1 MNEKRGDGVAEL
13 EHGSATRRLG
23 RGRNGVR
30 RPSINPAAAEMA
42 ATEPVAGSGRAGATA
57 RLNQS
62 SIKGGATGGKPAT
75 RWAQPQPARGH

>member
-13 EHGSATRRLG
+13 EHGSAARRLG
-23 RGRNGVR
+23 HGRNGVR

-42 ATEPVAGSGRAGATA
+42 ATEPVAGSGRAGASA
-57 RLNQS
+57 GLNHPP
-62 SIKGGATGGKPAT
+62 GERGATGGKPAT